1 MFNCIARNR
10 AQSLGEH
17 SPKVKLEHW
26 VHVLPPSVEVN
37 ACIEASV
44 AKGDR
49 AAGIREKKAS
59 LVGAQCPNTAH
70 VANVRKTGHLS
81 TGSELTP

>member
-1 MFNCIARNR
+1 MFNCAG
-10 AQSLGEH
+10 QGVTSVTHSPPGVH

-49 AAGIREKKAS
+49 AAGIGEKK
-59 LVGAQCPNTAH
+59 GATHCPNTAH
-70 VANVRKTGHLS
+70 VANATKTGHLS
-81 TGSELTP
+81 TGSE